1 MPAEIRITAAIPCG
15 EDQMSQAKI
24 LMGLAAAR
32 TAFQEAIKAETGM
45 LVAIDMRAVRHK
57 VVAAKPNGAAVAVE
71 TVHVSSS
78 DAPHGPGLTPP
89 RPNGEVVRVSSSEA
103 GHG

>member
-24 LMGLAAAR
+24 LMNLDEAR
-32 TAFQEAIKAETGM
+32 VVFETAIKAATGAD
-45 LVAIDMRAVRHK
+45 VKIDMRAVRHK

-71 TVHVSSS
+71 TV
-78 DAPHGPGLTPP
+78 
-89 RPNGEVVRVSSSEA
+89 RVSSSEA